1 MYKLRSLT
9 YIGRIEG
16 GVLYAPRQRIA
27 KDTAQVFDE
36 PVVEITIRPERRGK
50 TWEQLG
56 AFHGPIV
63 EQVQADYMAREGV
76 YKSEDRI
83 KEELKE
89 QFLIKK
95 QRFYNDGSPVI
106 RLLKHPERPG
116 IYYEW
121 HYEETPSLADL
132 SIEEMRDFIDRILEF
147 FQHERGLTIIIDPA
161 EKKRWRKKK

>member
-1 MYKLRSLT
+1 MHKLRSLV

-36 PVVEITIRPERRGK
+36 PVVEISIRPERRGK

-89 QFLIKK
+89 SFLKK
-95 QRFYNDGSPVI
+95 VPQFYNDGTPVMI
-106 RLLKHPERPG
+106 KLRHPERKG
-116 IYYEW
+116 VYYDW
-121 HYEETPSLADL
+121 HFEKTPSLADL